1 MSDQGRG
8 MEKSKPDQQG
18 SVLQHLLNASR
29 YTLAGLRV
37 AWGELAFRQE
47 LLLGLILVPAAWL
60 LALGVWAS
68 VLLNLLWL
76 GVLVI
81 ELLNS
86 SLEAVV
92 DLASPEYHSLAKRAK
107 DMGSA
112 AVGLALLGNLFA
124 WTAALLLRFK

>member
-1 MSDQGRG
+1 MRDKCGA

-18 SVLQHLLNASR
+18 ALQHLLNASR
-29 YTLAGLRV
+29 YTLAGLR
-37 AWGELAFRQE
+37 AACSELAFRQE
-47 LLLGLILVPAAWL
+47 LLLGLILLPLAWL
-60 LALGVWAS
+60 LALDVWAS

-86 SLEAVV
+86 SLEAAV
-92 DLASPEYHSLAKRAK
+92 DLASPGYHRLAKRAK

-112 AVGLALLGNLFA
+112 AVGLALFGNLFA
-124 WTAALLLRFK
+124 WTAALLLRFA